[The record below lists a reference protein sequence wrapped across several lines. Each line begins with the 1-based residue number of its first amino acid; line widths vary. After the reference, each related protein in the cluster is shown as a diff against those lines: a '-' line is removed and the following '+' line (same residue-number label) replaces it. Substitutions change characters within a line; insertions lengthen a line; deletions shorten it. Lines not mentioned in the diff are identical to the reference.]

1 MSTPDPHQDRGDRDP
16 ADTDR
21 AGPDR
26 AEPTLADPNLAEPHL
41 AEAGPAAAPKP
52 APTLAEHLKWSA
64 LMILIVVLLA
74 RIATPILRWLG
85 FE

>member
-1 MSTPDPHQDRGDRDP
+1 MSTPDPSQ
-16 ADTDR
+16 DR
-21 AGPDR
+21 AGGDPVGGDF
-26 AEPTLADPNLAEPHL
+26 AERE
-41 AEAGPAAAPKP
+41 PAAAPKP
-52 APTLAEHLKWSA
+52 APTIAQHLKWSA